1 MSYDIQRIRELEI
14 YLKRDEIVQ
23 WQPCFKGLSEGWYY
37 RRAEG
42 EEWKYLGE
50 TAYRAANKLYE
61 LLESRIKKVRA
72 FIKPNKKVMFKLSVV
87 SASAVV

>member
-37 RRAEG
+37 RRAES
-42 EEWKYLGE
+42 EVLVKQ
-50 TAYRAANKLYE
+50 
-61 LLESRIKKVRA
+61 RIEQL
-72 FIKPNKKVMFKLSVV
+72 ISYMSC
-87 SASAVV
+87 